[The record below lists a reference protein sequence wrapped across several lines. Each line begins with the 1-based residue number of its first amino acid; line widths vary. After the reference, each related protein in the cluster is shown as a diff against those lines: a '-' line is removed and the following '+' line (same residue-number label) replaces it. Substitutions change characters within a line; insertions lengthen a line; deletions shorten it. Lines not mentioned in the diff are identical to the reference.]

1 MAQSRHPGRIQP
13 DIREALMLEFFFI
26 AWIIFLVVG
35 TVVLITSMMIDA
47 LLDVWDN
54 LRRHLR

>member
-1 MAQSRHPGRIQP
+1 
-13 DIREALMLEFFFI
+13 MLEFFFI